1 MKALAPPQGDCFRLV
16 YILPDL
22 STQSRVHAWNTVP
35 TAHWTS
41 VPSSSQPTTSTPPV
55 PPCPTE
61 PKTKL
66 KTGPR
71 QPGSV
76 FLCLVGVGDGGN
88 LKETAYSIKMKN
100 CASRNVMNRVNG
112 RKCLQ
117 VIYLVR
123 GYKGYIKNFYNL
135 TK

>member
-1 MKALAPPQGDCFRLV
+1 MLAPPRGDCFRLV

-76 FLCLVGVGDGGN
+76 FLSSRCRRWWQLEGDSLQPQN
-88 LKETAYSIKMKN
+88 EN
-100 CASRNVMNRVNG
+100 CASRNVMDRVNG